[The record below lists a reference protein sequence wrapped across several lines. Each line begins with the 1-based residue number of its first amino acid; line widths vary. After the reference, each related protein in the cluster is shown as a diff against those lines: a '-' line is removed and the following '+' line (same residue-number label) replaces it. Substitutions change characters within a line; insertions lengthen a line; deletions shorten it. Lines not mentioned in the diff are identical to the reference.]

1 MTTRTRPDG
10 HTGRGRVLVAFALL
24 ALVGAVVLA
33 LAAFAPADEADQV
46 VLEVDS
52 VTAAVTPSTVATFAD
67 DEGHGAQDTGGAG
80 SAAAAAALGGAA
92 PSPTAPLS
100 PLAALVGPAGS
111 AIPEPIAPRAQPVAI
126 VIDDVALWAPVRPV
140 GLEPDGQLEIPDETE
155 VGWYRYGASPGRPG
169 ATVLAAHVT
178 WNDTIGPF
186 YRLGSL
192 GPGSR
197 VEVTL
202 DDGAVRVYEVV
213 ERTMYRKTELPRDR
227 IWRTSGDE
235 TLVLITCGGDFNPEI
250 RRYRDNIVVYAVP
263 VA

>member
-1 MTTRTRPDG
+1 MTTRTRPAG
-10 HTGRGRVLVAFALL
+10 PKGRGRVLVASAALS
-24 ALVGAVVLA
+24 LVGAVVLTV
-33 LAAFAPADEADQV
+33 AAFSPSDDGADEV

-52 VTAAVTPSTVATFAD
+52 VTAAVTPSTVPTFGDAED
-67 DEGHGAQDTGGAG
+67 
-80 SAAAAAALGGAA
+80 AAADAEATGPVPG
-92 PSPTAPLS
+92 PDQGETPTTTTAPLS

-111 AIPEPIAPRAQPVAI
+111 AIPEPITPRAQPIAV
-126 VIDDVALWAPVRPV
+126 VIDDVALWAPVRAV
-140 GLEPDGQLEIPDETE
+140 GLEADGQLEVPDETE
-155 VGWYRYGASPGRPG
+155 VGWYRYGATPGRAG

-192 GPGSR
+192 EPGAR
-197 VEVTL
+197 IEVTL
-202 DDGAVRVYEVV
+202 DDGTLRIYEVV

-227 IWRTSGDE
+227 IWRTTGDE

>member
-1 MTTRTRPDG
+1 MTTRTRSAG
-10 HTGRGRVLVAFALL
+10 SAGRGRVLVASGVLALL
-24 ALVGAVVLA
+24 AAVVLVIV
-33 LAAFAPADEADQV
+33 AFRPPDGAEEV
-46 VLEVDS
+46 VLEVDT
-52 VTAAVTPSTVATFAD
+52 VTASVVPSTVPPLPEVD
-67 DEGHGAQDTGGAG
+67 DDP
-80 SAAAAAALGGAA
+80 A
-92 PSPTAPLS
+92 PSRPAPPEAAGQVPTTTAPLS
-100 PLAALVGPAGS
+100 PLAALVGPGGS
-111 AIPEPIAPRAQPVAI
+111 AIPEPVAPRARPIAV
-126 VIDDVALWAPVRPV
+126 VIDDVSLWAPIRPV

-155 VGWYRYGASPGRPG
+155 VGWYLYGASPGRPG

-192 GPGSR
+192 EPGAE

-202 DDGAVRVYEVV
+202 DDGTVRRYEVV

-263 VA
+263 VG

>member
-1 MTTRTRPDG
+1 MTTRTRPAG
-10 HTGRGRVLVAFALL
+10 ATGRGRVLVASA
-24 ALVGAVVLA
+24 VLA
-33 LAAFAPADEADQV
+33 LIGAVALAVVAFLPQDGSDEV
-46 VLEVDS
+46 VLEVAT
-52 VTAAVTPSTVATFAD
+52 VTAAVTPSTVPPLPEVDAEPTP
-67 DEGHGAQDTGGAG
+67 DEGAATEAG
-80 SAAAAAALGGAA
+80 DPAV
-92 PSPTAPLS
+92 TATTTPLS

-111 AIPEPIAPRAQPVAI
+111 AIPEPVTPRAQPIAV
-126 VIDDVALWAPVRPV
+126 VIDDVSLWAPIRPV
-140 GLEPDGQLEIPDETE
+140 GLEPDGQMEIPDETE

-186 YRLGSL
+186 YRLGAL
-192 GPGSR
+192 EPGAE

-202 DDGAVRVYEVV
+202 DDGTVRRYAVI

-263 VA
+263 VG